1 MASQRIQLQDLLEGV
16 VQYEP
21 HLLRTP
27 MRIEDLMPEQIVSAA
42 AKTAKDI
49 LKRSGFP
56 DVEVTDEDVAVATE
70 KFNAYVEKDKSKL
83 TITQMPRP
91 EAIIKLDQYVTE
103 YDHKVIQHA
112 DQIRNVVTNKLLILS
127 DNRDPKVQLKAVE
140 LLGKLADVGMFVEK
154 QEITYKQRTDDELD
168 ALLNEKLGVLI
179 EGDFSVE
186 QPPVET
192 PKTPKT
198 VKAMPT
204 AVSMVQEKIKV
215 DVAPLPPLPEIN
227 IMDLM
232 NE

>member
-56 DVEVTDEDVAVATE
+56 DVEVTDEDVAAATE

-83 TITQMPRP
+83 SVNQMPRP

-112 DQIRNVVTNKLLILS
+112 DQIRNVVTNKLLSLS

-168 ALLNEKLGVLI
+168 ALLNEKLGILI
-179 EGDFSVE
+179 EGDFTVD
-186 QPPVET
+186 QPPVKKPNLSESAA
-192 PKTPKT
+192 PA
-198 VKAMPT
+198 VT
-204 AVSMVQEKIKV
+204 AVQEKIKT
-215 DVAPLPPLPEIN
+215 DVAPLPPLPKIN
-227 IMDLM
+227 IGELM
-232 NE
+232 NGEI

>member
-56 DVEVTDEDVAVATE
+56 DVEVTDEDVAAATE

-83 TITQMPRP
+83 SVNQMPRP

-112 DQIRNVVTNKLLILS
+112 DQIRNVVTNKLLSLS

-154 QEITYKQRTDDELD
+154 QEITYKQRTDEELD
-168 ALLNEKLGVLI
+168 ALLNEKLGILI
-179 EGDFSVE
+179 EGDFTVD
-186 QPPVET
+186 QPPVKKPNLSESAA
-192 PKTPKT
+192 PA
-198 VKAMPT
+198 VT
-204 AVSMVQEKIKV
+204 AVQEKIKT
-215 DVAPLPPLPEIN
+215 DVAPLPPLPKIN
-227 IMDLM
+227 IGELM
-232 NE
+232 NGEI